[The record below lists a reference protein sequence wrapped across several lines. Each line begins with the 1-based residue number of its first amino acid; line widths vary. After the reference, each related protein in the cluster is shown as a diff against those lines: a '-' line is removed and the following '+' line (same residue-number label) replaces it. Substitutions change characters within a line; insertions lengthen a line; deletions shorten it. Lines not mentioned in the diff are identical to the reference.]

1 MPISLTRSG
10 TAYTQN
16 FDSLAAGGSS
26 TALPD
31 GWFILESGTGSLA
44 NGAYTAGTGSS
55 NSGDTYSFG
64 VSGSDE
70 RALGTLRSGS
80 VVPTIGA
87 SFTNDT
93 GATLTSLLVS
103 YTGEQWRLGATG
115 RGADRLDFQYSL
127 DGTTWIDVN
136 ALDFSSPITGGSTG
150 ALNGNLAANRVQLSH
165 QINGL
170 NIPAGATF
178 YIRWTD
184 FDVSSSDDG
193 LAIDD
198 FAITPLA
205 GPLTASVGDATI
217 VEGDSG
223 VINAVFTISLS
234 GPADEPV
241 TVTYTTANGTALAG
255 EDYAST
261 TGSVTFAPGET
272 SIQISVPVIGD
283 TAIEDDETFT
293 VELTGA
299 SGAALGD
306 ASGLGTIV
314 NDDVP
319 AVQPGSLSIGN
330 VSVDEGDAGTTAMVF
345 TVTRSGG
352 DDGAVSAT
360 YTINLGSADAGDFA
374 PGTPLTGIV
383 NFADGQTV
391 ATITLNVAGDVQV
404 EPNETFTVILSGATG
419 GATIGTATGTGTIR
433 NDDMPPLDRG
443 VFVNEIHYDNQGNPD
458 VGERIEVAA
467 AAGTDLS
474 GWTIVLYN
482 GSNGASYAPL
492 INLSGIVPDQDDGY
506 GTLSFAVAGNGIQ
519 NGSPDGFALVDPFG
533 RVVQFLSYEGTLTAT
548 NGPAAGMTSTDIGVS
563 ESGGDQ
569 PGLSLQLTGTGASYE
584 DFTWTAVRADNFG
597 SVNTGQDFIGG
608 NATGLISIIDAR
620 VVEGNDG
627 ERDMVF
633 TVRRAGGL
641 NQSATV
647 DYEIAHGTTD
657 SADLGAGQALT
668 GSVAFGPGVASVE
681 IRVRVSGDTAPE
693 FNESLT
699 VTLTGTTG
707 NIAIADGVATGVIVN
722 DDPLTLRIYEIQ
734 GEQHRSPF
742 EGQPVTTTGIVTAL
756 ASNGF
761 YLQDAAGDGNAR
773 TSDAI
778 FVFTRTAPTVA
789 IGDGV
794 QVSGTVTE
802 FGGGAGLTTTEIEAS
817 TVSVQSSG
825 NALPDAVVIGTGGL
839 LPPTEIIDD
848 DGFSIFDPE
857 NDGIDFYEA
866 LEGMRVTVEA
876 PLVVA
881 NGRDGGVHVVASG
894 GEGATGINS
903 RGGITISDGDYN
915 PERIR
920 LTGDPQL
927 ENLTQGDRLADVTG
941 VVSYGDGN
949 FRVVLGETATV
960 THDEGPLARETTSL
974 VGGRNH
980 LTIASFNVENL
991 SLEDSE
997 AKFEILAD
1005 NIRLNLQAPDI
1016 IGLQEMQDAN
1026 GANGSHPLSAAETAQ
1041 RLIDEILEDGGPQ
1054 YVYVEVAPPTA
1065 NSTGGEAGGNIRNG
1079 YLYRA
1084 DRVTY
1089 VDGSAQLLTGGPGST
1104 AFANSRNPLVADF
1117 IFNGETVRLV
1127 NVHATARLNS
1137 DPLMGANQPPFNAG
1151 EASRNAQSAVVRDYL
1166 EESLATNPSLRLG
1179 VLGDFNGFWFEQSL
1193 TGLEAGGVVTNLHRL
1208 NPEEERYG
1216 YIFDGNSQA
1225 IDHLLVSGTLLPGA
1239 QFDVVHINTEQP
1251 RTVFRGTDH
1260 DAIVGRLFIEHPN
1273 EAPTDLALDGSAVAE
1288 NAPAGTLVGTLSAED
1303 PDEDVL
1309 SYELVDDAG
1318 GRFELD
1324 PETGALTTT
1333 APLDF
1338 EEQSS
1343 YTITAE
1349 AVDPDGLR
1357 VTRAFV
1363 ITVADVN
1370 EAPVAEGDAVAVD
1383 EDAAT
1388 SNLWSTLLANDSDPD
1403 AGTTLTIQSVDTSAT
1418 NGSVIFD
1425 PATQTLRYV
1434 ADADAYDLLLPGQT
1448 ATDHFTYTVTDGD
1461 GLTSTATVEV
1471 TVTGRFDTEI
1481 RFGGNGNDVIATG
1494 AGEDF
1499 LYGGNGNDTL
1509 SGNGGHDLLAG
1520 DNGNDRLF
1528 GGDGNDILLGGNGND
1543 QLDGGAGRDN
1553 LHGGNGNDRMSGGE
1567 GADSFWFARGGGNDT
1582 ILDFDVAED
1591 RLVLTDGV
1599 GVQGHRVG
1607 DVDGDGI
1614 ADLTIAFSR
1623 GGGSVVLLGVD
1634 DFAAVEI
1641 DSGLSSV
1648 LGSAYQPAS
1657 PFFALAPLEFQF

>member
-1 MPISLTRSG
+1 MTWTPHALRNSKFMQNWTGTAGQLTTDNWGVPSIVGYRGDGLSSSTSTDPQNVRADGSATPVNLINGSSATSSTGGVHEISDDVVALQGSG
-10 TAYTQN
+10 TADAPHLVIYLDTTDVQN
-16 FDSLAAGGSS
+16 VRFTAILRELDNSTTDQKFAVQYRIGGTGDFINLPGGAVSGVFNAAGNQTVDLDVLLPAAANNQSLVEIRIITNDAPGSDAMVGIDDIVVS
-26 TALPD
+26 SEP
-31 GWFILESGTGSLA
+31 LA
-44 NGAYTAGTGSS
+44 
-55 NSGDTYSFG
+55 GDTPG
-64 VSGSDE
+64 V
-70 RALGTLRSGS
+70 
-80 VVPTIGA
+80 
-87 SFTNDT
+87 
-93 GATLTSLLVS
+93 
-103 YTGEQWRLGATG
+103 
-115 RGADRLDFQYSL
+115 
-127 DGTTWIDVN
+127 
-136 ALDFSSPITGGSTG
+136 
-150 ALNGNLAANRVQLSH
+150 
-165 QINGL
+165 
-170 NIPAGATF
+170 
-178 YIRWTD
+178 
-184 FDVSSSDDG
+184 
-193 LAIDD
+193 LAIADAQVVEGD
-198 FAITPLA
+198 AGFTTMSFEVSRQGGTDGAVSATWTVTFPGSANSADLA
-205 GPLTASVGDATI
+205 GPLTGTVSFAD
-217 VEGDSG
+217 GDSTTQI
-223 VINAVFTISLS
+223 VTIQ
-234 GPADEPV
+234 V
-241 TVTYTTANGTALAG
+241 AG
-255 EDYAST
+255 DLDFEA
-261 TGSVTFAPGET
+261 
-272 SIQISVPVIGD
+272 
-283 TAIEDDETFT
+283 DETFT
-293 VELTGA
+293 VTLSAPTG
-299 SGAALGD
+299 GAALTD
-306 ASGLGTIV
+306 AVATGTIV

-319 AVQPGSLSIGN
+319 
-330 VSVDEGDAGTTAMVF
+330 
-345 TVTRSGG
+345 
-352 DDGAVSAT
+352 
-360 YTINLGSADAGDFA
+360 
-374 PGTPLTGIV
+374 
-383 NFADGQTV
+383 
-391 ATITLNVAGDVQV
+391 
-404 EPNETFTVILSGATG
+404 
-419 GATIGTATGTGTIR
+419 
-433 NDDMPPLDRG
+433 PPAQGG

-467 AAGTDLS
+467 AAGTNLS

-492 INLSGIVPDQDDGY
+492 IALSGVVPDQDDGY
-506 GTLSFAVAGNGIQ
+506 GTLSFNVGGNGIQ

-533 RVVQFLSYEGTLTAT
+533 RVVQFLSYEGTITAT

-563 ESGGDQ
+563 EAGGDQ

-584 DFTWTAVRADNFG
+584 DFSWTSVRADNFG
-597 SVNTGQDFIGG
+597 AVNTGQDFIGG
-608 NATGLISIIDAR
+608 DATGLISIVDAR

-641 NQSATV
+641 NQSATA
-647 DYEIAHGTTD
+647 DYEIGHGTTD
-657 SADLGAGQALT
+657 TADLGAGQALT
-668 GSVAFGPGVASVE
+668 GSVSFAVGVASVE
-681 IRVRVSGDTAPE
+681 IRVRISGDTAPE

-707 NIAIADGVATGVIVN
+707 NVAIADGSATGVIVN
-722 DDPLTLRIYEIQ
+722 DDPLNLRIYEIQ

-761 YLQDAAGDGNAR
+761 YLQDAAGDGNSR

-794 QVSGTVTE
+794 LVSGTVTE

-817 TVSVQSSG
+817 TVTVQSSG
-825 NALPDAVVIGTGGL
+825 NALPDAVVIGTGGI
-839 LPPTEIIDD
+839 LPPSEIIDD
-848 DGFSIFDPE
+848 DGFSVFDPE

-894 GEGATGINS
+894 GEGATGTNS
-903 RGGITISDGDYN
+903 RGGITISDGDFN

-920 LTGDPQL
+920 LTGDAQL
-927 ENLTQGDRLADVTG
+927 ENLTQGDRLGDVTG

-960 THDEGPLARETTSL
+960 THDEGPLERETTDL

-980 LTIASFNVENL
+980 LTVASFNVENL
-991 SLEDSE
+991 SLADED

-1054 YVYVEVAPPTA
+1054 YIYVEIAPATA

-1079 YLYRA
+1079 FLYRA
-1084 DRVTY
+1084 DRVDY
-1089 VDGSAQLLTGGPGST
+1089 VEGSAQLLTGGPGST
-1104 AFANSRNPLVADF
+1104 VFANSRNPLVADF
-1117 IFNGETVRLV
+1117 IFNGETVRVV
-1127 NVHATARLNS
+1127 NVHAPARINS

-1151 EASRNAQSAVVRDYL
+1151 EAGRNAQSAVVRQFL
-1166 EESLATNPSLRLG
+1166 EESLATNPNLRLG
-1179 VLGDFNGFWFEQSL
+1179 VLGDFNGFWFEESL
-1193 TGLEAGGVVTNLHRL
+1193 TSLEAGGVVTNLHRL

-1225 IDHLLVSGTLLPGA
+1225 IDHLLVSGNMMPGA
-1239 QFDVVHINTEQP
+1239 LFDIVHLNSEQP

-1273 EAPTDLALDGSAVAE
+1273 EAPTDLAIDDSVVVE

-1303 PDEDVL
+1303 PDEDML
-1309 SYELVDDAG
+1309 SFQLVDDAG
-1318 GRFELD
+1318 GLFDLD
-1324 PETGALTTT
+1324 SATGALTTT

-1338 EEQSS
+1338 EAQSS
-1343 YTITAE
+1343 YTIVAE

-1357 VTRAFV
+1357 VAREFV
-1363 ITVADVN
+1363 ITVADIN

-1383 EDAAT
+1383 EDATTA
-1388 SNLWSTLLANDSDPD
+1388 NLWATLLANDSDPD

-1425 PATQTLRYV
+1425 AATQTLRYV
-1434 ADADAYDLLLPGQT
+1434 ADADSYDLLLPGQT
-1448 ATDHFTYTVTDGD
+1448 ATDRFTYTVTDGS

-1471 TVTGRFDTEI
+1471 TVTGRFDTEV

-1499 LYGGNGNDTL
+1499 LYGGNGNDAL
-1509 SGNGGHDLLAG
+1509 SGGDGHDLLAG
-1520 DNGNDRLF
+1520 DNGNDSLS
-1528 GGDGNDILLGGNGND
+1528 GGSGNDVLLGGNGND
-1543 QLDGGAGRDN
+1543 LLDGGAGRDN

-1567 GADSFWFARGGGNDT
+1567 GPDSFWFARGGGNDT

-1591 RLVLTDGV
+1591 RLVLNGV
-1599 GVQGHRVG
+1599 GVQSHRVG

-1614 ADLTIAFSR
+1614 ADLSIAFSH

-1641 DSGLSSV
+1641 EDGPSAS
-1648 LGSAYQPAS
+1648 LGGILQPA
-1657 PFFALAPLEFQF
+1657 PYGLGVAPLEFQF